1 MSPTQAAWCTLL
13 SIGFAACSGGSSH
26 TGAASGATGAST
38 GTAGSGGSGAAG
50 NTGASGTSSTAG
62 SSGSAV
68 AGDSVGAAG
77 SSGTAGFTGSAGSIG
92 SSGSVGSSGGT
103 GSSGDLGSTGSAGST
118 GSTGAAPEG
127 GTTAYTPFACPPG
140 PYPTQMDTMTTQAC
154 QGFAFNY
161 GYNEGPTWIASQ
173 NAFFFSNFVQG
184 DTSANKSAGD
194 IVKVSYTPAANGNP
208 LVATCEVWLHD
219 VGCNGLGVASDGNI
233 IGACHGPRAVMKY
246 DVVTKQATTLATMA
260 GGEMLDAPN
269 DLISTRNGNIYF
281 SNTTYELGGR
291 PQGLGFALV
300 RIDPTDQT
308 SVIQKGQLNGMAL
321 SPDESLL
328 YVVQMGVW
336 NVNPDGSLGT
346 KTNMP
351 GPGGD
356 GIAMDCAGNIVNE
369 NSKYGTNAAFGGPD
383 GKTLI
388 AVGGGTSVKI
398 IQMTVPGF
406 P

>member
-1 MSPTQAAWCTLL
+1 M
-13 SIGFAACSGGSSH
+13 
-26 TGAASGATGAST
+26 
-38 GTAGSGGSGAAG
+38 
-50 NTGASGTSSTAG
+50 
-62 SSGSAV
+62 
-68 AGDSVGAAG
+68 
-77 SSGTAGFTGSAGSIG
+77 
-92 SSGSVGSSGGT
+92 
-103 GSSGDLGSTGSAGST
+103 
-118 GSTGAAPEG
+118 GAAPDG

-140 PYPTQMDTMTTQAC
+140 PYPTQTDIMTTQAC

-194 IVKVSYTPAANGNP
+194 IIKVSYTPAMNGNP
-208 LVATCEVWLHD
+208 LVATCAVWLHD

-300 RIDPTDQT
+300 RIDPTGTT
-308 SVIQKGQLNGMAL
+308 SVIQMGQLNGMAL
-321 SPDESLL
+321 SPDETLL

-398 IQMTVPGF
+398 IEMTVPGF